1 MLFRYRVCA
10 VFTMIWLC
18 FSDASAGRS
27 KNPSRSL
34 RLREEA
40 QKQKNEQEW
49 LFAKLVT
56 TLTQVGQRRLLTESE
71 KRCLVSAQKFLAEP
85 QKVLPAKREIQLLA
99 LSAQKILG
107 RLDK

>member
-1 MLFRYRVCA
+1 MIFRYRVCA
-10 VFTMIWLC
+10 IFTAIWLLT
-18 FSDASAGRS
+18 SDTSAGRS

-34 RLREEA
+34 QRREAA
-40 QKQKNEQEW
+40 QKQKNEQEG
-49 LFAKLVT
+49 LFEKLVT

-71 KRCLVSAQKFLAEP
+71 KRCLADAQKFLAEP